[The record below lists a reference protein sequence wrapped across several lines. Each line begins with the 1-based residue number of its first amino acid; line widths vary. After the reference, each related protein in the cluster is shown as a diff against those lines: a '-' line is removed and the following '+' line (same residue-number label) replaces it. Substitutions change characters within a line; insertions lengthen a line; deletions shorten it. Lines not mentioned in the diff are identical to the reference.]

1 MLLISPISDEVIK
14 KELCAQCGVTPRDG
28 AFCYQAYEREH
39 PESVEGTFLGVSQFD
54 ISDVGVIYDLKNADG
69 VADPEAL
76 FIMGRQTLN
85 FIDLC
90 GVHIAELAPTCAL
103 SEKLAHAIGF
113 RKEEDGVWK
122 MNLEGFFESPC
133 SHDHK

>member
-1 MLLISPISDEVIK
+1 MLLISPISDKNVK
-14 KELCAQCGVTPRDG
+14 KELCALCGVTPRDG
-28 AFCYQAYEREH
+28 AFCYQAYDRET
-39 PESVEGTFLGVSQFD
+39 PQSPDGTFLGVSQFD
-54 ISDVGVIYDLKNADG
+54 IFDVGVLYDLANAEG
-69 VADPEAL
+69 VSDPEAL

-90 GVHIAELAPTCAL
+90 GVHKAELSPDCAL

-113 RKEEDGVWK
+113 RRGDDGVWR
-122 MNLEGFFESPC
+122 MDMEGFFESPC